1 MRSLKQHTTTTRRSP
16 YNCGPTRKFSLSCA
30 LAALLVVSGF
40 VSAFAQTT
48 SPTASNTLL
57 ASGFTLPY
65 GAQVLNG
72 SAINPATSRPFR
84 HLWSGDTGGLCRL
97 DPDLD
102 TGAPLTVNTDTCVG
116 TTLGGVAFSPGR
128 MTFDPLTNTL
138 YAVDDGGNAN
148 VARFHFQPD
157 SDSGQGLVSAT
168 VDILGDNG
176 GCGLGGNFP
185 WAVALGPDGNLYV
198 SFKLNGNLVRV
209 ISPSN
214 ASVPCSNVQVM
225 GSTPDARRGLAIS
238 FVGHDIWGAD
248 IRGLFNIPNAD
259 QCFTPANNFT
269 PCKGTT
275 RLKTL
280 IPGVFT
286 LTSDQVYPAVNGD
299 SVYIAETQ
307 NALVKLSGLSSFN
320 GNIAI
325 DNNWA
330 ANFLFLIAIAF
341 DASPNGPVI
350 YVGDDPGQEAG
361 VGGGGRYYAVST
373 TPPPPSIP
381 GTPIGVAASAG
392 DTQAF
397 LTWLSGGGSPA
408 TSFTIHNSLAS
419 NGLPVADFVVPNNGG
434 STQTSTATVTGLIDG
449 VTYQFEV
456 SATNAQGS
464 SPFSAPSNSVTPLA
478 ITVPGAPTG
487 ATAVAADSQ
496 ATVSWV
502 PPASNGN
509 ATITSYAVTARV
521 NGLPTENT
529 ATTPNG
535 TATSAVVT
543 GLTNGTTYT
552 FTVHATNSKGNGPES
567 APSNAVTP
575 TRPLGATDMAI
586 SISGPS
592 GINVGG
598 NATYTL
604 TVNNLGPSFAPQVTV
619 VDFIPAGATFV
630 SGAPSQGACA
640 LLGSQFQ
647 CNLGSIVVGGQAT
660 VTLILNVVAAITNT
674 ATVNAN
680 DANGVPVSD
689 PSPVNNTFSLNTVIS
704 APPTTTDL
712 QVTGSPQNGGP
723 TSGPTTTDT
732 ITWQIKNAQNQP
744 ANGVSFTASLPVG
757 LPFNSVST
765 NLGTCSAPAVG
776 SGGTIACNASTIAA
790 GTTMIV
796 TVNVSVPTAGTF
808 SSTGQASFN
817 GTDTNNQNNT
827 FTVTLN
833 SK

>member
-1 MRSLKQHTTTTRRSP
+1 MGSILALFF
-16 YNCGPTRKFSLSCA
+16 GLSNA
-30 LAALLVVSGF
+30 V
-40 VSAFAQTT
+40 AQGAP
-48 SPTASNTLL
+48 PTANNTLL
-57 ASGFTLPY
+57 DTGFTLPY
-65 GAQVLNG
+65 GAQVLAG
-72 SAINPATSRPFR
+72 TAINPATGRPFR

-102 TGAPLTVNTDTCVG
+102 TGAPLTVNPATCVG

-128 MTFDPLTNTL
+128 MVFDPLTNSI
-138 YAVDDGGNAN
+138 YSVDDGGNAN

-157 SDSGQGLVSAT
+157 GDSGQGLVSAT
-168 VDILGDNG
+168 VDVLGDVG

-209 ISPSN
+209 ISPSS

-225 GSTPDARRGLAIS
+225 GSTPDARRGLAIA

-275 RLKTL
+275 RIKTL

-286 LTSDQVYPAVNGD
+286 LVSDQVYPAVDGD
-299 SVYIAETQ
+299 SLYIAETQ
-307 NALVKLSGLSSFN
+307 NAIVKLSGLTSPT
-320 GNIAI
+320 GNITI

-330 ANFLFLIAIAF
+330 ENFLFLIAVAF
-341 DASPNGPVI
+341 DDSPTGPVI

-373 TPPPPSIP
+373 TPPPLSIP
-381 GTPIGVAASAG
+381 GTPVGVTASSG
-392 DTQAF
+392 DTLAF
-397 LTWLSGGGSPA
+397 LVWLSGGGSPA
-408 TSFTIHNSLAS
+408 TSFTIRNSSAS
-419 NGLPVADFVVPNNGG
+419 NGILVPDVVVPNNGS
-434 STQTSTATVTGLIDG
+434 STQTSTATVTGLTNG
-449 VTYQFEV
+449 ATYQFEV

-464 SPFSAPSNSVTPLA
+464 SPFSAPSNAVTPLA

-487 ATAVAADSQ
+487 VSAVAADSQ
-496 ATVSWV
+496 ATVSWI
-502 PPASNGN
+502 PPTSNGN
-509 ATITSYAVTARV
+509 ATITSYTVTARI
-521 NGLPTENT
+521 NGVATGST
-529 ATTPNG
+529 ARTPNG
-535 TATSAVVT
+535 NTTSAVVT
-543 GLTNGTTYT
+543 GLTNGTIYR

-575 TRPLGATDMAI
+575 TRPLGATDM
-586 SISGPS
+586 SIGITGPAS
-592 GINVGG
+592 ITVGG
-598 NATYTL
+598 NAVYTL
-604 TVNNLGPSFAPQVTV
+604 TASNLGPSFAPQVTV

-630 SGAPSQGACA
+630 SGTPSQGACA

-647 CNLGSIVVGGQAT
+647 CNLGSIVSGGNAT
-660 VTLILNVVAAITNT
+660 VTVTLNVTAAITNT

-680 DANGVPVSD
+680 DAAGNPVLD
-689 PSPVNNTFSLNTVIS
+689 PSPANNTFNLNT
-704 APPTTTDL
+704 ALAQPPTTTDL

-723 TSGPTTTDT
+723 TSGPNTTDT

-744 ANGVSFTASLPVG
+744 ANAVVFTATLPAG

-765 NLGTCSAPAVG
+765 NIGTCSAPAVG

-790 GTTMIV
+790 GTTMLV
-796 TVNVSVPTAGTF
+796 TVSFSVPGPGTL
-808 SSTGQASFN
+808 SSVGHVDFN
-817 GTDTNNQNNT
+817 GTDTNSQNDS

-833 SK
+833 AR